1 MRIFFRLLSVCAFFG
16 CLIMFALIGYAQF
29 AFPEEYYVVTGD
41 KPVIPRPY
49 SISYSDPSADGV
61 CVSLDTD
68 GKDSETDAEVVLL
81 DVIPVKASKIRT
93 TQRTYVVP
101 LGSAFGIKLYTK
113 GVVVVKTDEV
123 TTSAGSIDPAG
134 SAGIKPGDV
143 ITAISGAAVE
153 RNEDVS
159 RAFSESGGNELVL
172 NILREGQSLTIRIKP
187 VQSAVDGKYKVGIWV
202 RDSSAGI
209 GTLTFF
215 DRKTGIFA
223 GLGHAVCDVDTG
235 EIMPLSGGEAV
246 EAEIKG
252 SYRGESGAPGELCG
266 IFKNAVIG
274 ELLLNSDT
282 GVYGSVSA
290 LRYENKQ
297 LPVAMSYEINTGPA
311 QIIAEVNGDG
321 KKYYDVEITKIYPN
335 SDSHQKNMVIKV
347 TDPDLIDET
356 GGIVQGMSGSPII
369 QDGML
374 VGAVTHVFVNNPE
387 QGYAVFAQS
396 MIETEHELTEVE
408 MKKAS

>member
-1 MRIFFRLLSVCAFFG
+1 MRSFFRLLSLCAFFC
-16 CLIMFALIGYAQF
+16 CLVLFALIGYAELS
-29 AFPEEYYVVTGD
+29 FPDEYCVVTGD
-41 KPVIPRPY
+41 KPAIPKPY
-49 SISYSDPSADGV
+49 SLSYCDPTADGV
-61 CVSLDTD
+61 CVSLDATD
-68 GKDSETDAEVVLL
+68 DDARTDAEIVLF
-81 DVIPVKASKIRT
+81 DAIPVKASRVRT

-123 TTSAGSIDPAG
+123 TTSQGSIDPAG
-134 SAGIKPGDV
+134 NAGIRTGDV
-143 ITAISGAAVE
+143 ITEISGTAVE

-159 RAFSESGGNELVL
+159 RAFSESGGKELEL
-172 NILREGQSLTIRIKP
+172 SIQRGEESLRIKVRP
-187 VQSAVDGKYKVGIWV
+187 VRSAVDGKYKVGIWV

-215 DRKTGIFA
+215 DKKTGIFA

-235 EIMPLSGGEAV
+235 EIMPLAGGEAV

-266 IFKNAVIG
+266 VFKNAVIG
-274 ELLLNSDT
+274 KLLMNSDT
-282 GVYGSVSA
+282 GVYGQVSA
-290 LRYENKQ
+290 LRYENRQ
-297 LPVAMSYEINTGPA
+297 VPVAMSYEISTGSA
-311 QIIAEVNGDG
+311 QIIAEVNENGE
-321 KKYYDVEITKIYPN
+321 KYYDVEITKIYPN
-335 SDSHQKNMVIKV
+335 SDSHQKNMVIRV
-347 TDPDLIDET
+347 TDAELKKET

-387 QGYAVFAQS
+387 QGYAVFAQT
-396 MIETEHELTEVE
+396 MIDTVRELSEE
-408 MKKAS
+408 GLKKAS

>member
-1 MRIFFRLLSVCAFFG
+1 MRSFFKLLSLCAFF
-16 CLIMFALIGYAQF
+16 CCFVMFALIGYATL
-29 AFPEEYYVVTGD
+29 AFPEEYCVVSGD
-41 KPVIPRPY
+41 KPVIPKPY

-61 CVSLDTD
+61 CVSLDTSSTGD
-68 GKDSETDAEVVLL
+68 GTQAEIVLF
-81 DVIPVKASKIRT
+81 DVIPVKASRVRT

-123 TTSAGSIDPAG
+123 TTREGSINPAG
-134 SAGIKPGDV
+134 SAGIKVGDV
-143 ITAISGAAVE
+143 ITSVGGAQVE

-159 RAFSESGGNELVL
+159 KAFSESGGDELAL
-172 NILREGQSLTIRIKP
+172 NIMRNGQNLTIRVKP

-215 DRKTGIFA
+215 DKKTGIFA

-266 IFKNAVIG
+266 VFKNAVIG
-274 ELLLNSDT
+274 ELILNSDT
-282 GVYGSVSA
+282 GVYGAVSA
-290 LRYENKQ
+290 LRYDNKS
-297 LPVAMSYEINTGPA
+297 LPAAMSYEVDTGSA

-321 KKYYDVEITKIYPN
+321 EKYYDVEITKIYPN
-335 SDSHQKNMVIKV
+335 SDSHQKNMVVKV
-347 TDPDLIDET
+347 TDAELIEET

-369 QDGML
+369 QNGML
-374 VGAVTHVFVNNPE
+374 VGAVTHVFVNDPQ

-396 MIETEHELTEVE
+396 MIETVHELTEEE

>member
-1 MRIFFRLLSVCAFFG
+1 MRIFFRLLSLCAFF
-16 CLIMFALIGYAQF
+16 CCFVLFALIGYAEL
-29 AFPEEYYVVTGD
+29 AFPEEYYVVAGD
-41 KPVIPRPY
+41 EPDIPKPY
-49 SISYSDPSADGV
+49 SISYSDLSADGV

-68 GKDSETDAEVVLL
+68 REDTGTDAEIVLF
-81 DVIPVKASKIRT
+81 DAIPVKASKVRT

-123 TTSAGSIDPAG
+123 TTSQGSIDPAG
-134 SAGIKPGDV
+134 NAGIKAGDV

-159 RAFSESGGNELVL
+159 RAFSESNGKELVL
-172 NILREGQSLTIRIKP
+172 SIRREEQSLVISVQP
-187 VQSAVDGKYKVGIWV
+187 VLSAVDGKYKVGIWV

-215 DRKTGIFA
+215 DRKTGLFA

-274 ELLLNSDT
+274 ELLLNNDT
-282 GVYGSVSA
+282 GVYGQVSA
-290 LRYENKQ
+290 LRYDSRQ

-311 QIIAEVNGDG
+311 QIIAEVNEDG
-321 KKYYDVEITKIYPN
+321 EKYYDVEITKIYSN
-335 SDSHQKNMVIKV
+335 SDSHQKNMVIRV
-347 TDPDLIDET
+347 ADAELINET

-369 QDGML
+369 QNGML

-396 MIETEHELTEVE
+396 MVETEHELADVE

>member
-1 MRIFFRLLSVCAFFG
+1 MRSFFKLLSWCAFF
-16 CLIMFALIGYAQF
+16 CCFVMFALIGYAEL
-29 AFPEEYYVVTGD
+29 AFPDEYCVVAGD
-41 KPVIPRPY
+41 EPSIPKPY
-49 SISYSDPSADGV
+49 SISYGDSAADGV
-61 CVSLDTD
+61 CVSLD
-68 GKDSETDAEVVLL
+68 KDEGGVEEEAEIVLL
-81 DVIPVKASKIRT
+81 NVIPVKASKVRT
-93 TQRTYVVP
+93 MQRTYVVP

-113 GVVVVKTDEV
+113 GVVIVKTDEV
-123 TTSAGSIDPAG
+123 TTSEGNIDPAG
-134 SAGIKPGDV
+134 MAGVKAGDV
-143 ITAISGAAVE
+143 ITAINGAAVE

-159 RAFSESGGNELVL
+159 KAFSESEGRELEVSVL
-172 NILREGQSLTIRIKP
+172 RGEENLTVRVKP
-187 VQSAVDGKYKVGIWV
+187 VRSSVDGKYKVGIWV

-215 DRKTGIFA
+215 DKRTGLFA

-246 EAEIKG
+246 EADIKG

-266 IFKNAVIG
+266 VFKNDVIG

-282 GVYGSVSA
+282 GIYGRVSA
-290 LRYENKQ
+290 LRYENRQ

-321 KKYYDVEITKIYPN
+321 EKYFDVEITKIYPN
-335 SDSHQKNMVIKV
+335 SDSHQKNRVVRV
-347 TDPDLIDET
+347 TDPALIKET

-369 QDGML
+369 QNGML

-387 QGYAVFAQS
+387 QGYAVFAQT
-396 MIETEHELTEVE
+396 MIATEQELADVGL
-408 MKKAS
+408 KKAS